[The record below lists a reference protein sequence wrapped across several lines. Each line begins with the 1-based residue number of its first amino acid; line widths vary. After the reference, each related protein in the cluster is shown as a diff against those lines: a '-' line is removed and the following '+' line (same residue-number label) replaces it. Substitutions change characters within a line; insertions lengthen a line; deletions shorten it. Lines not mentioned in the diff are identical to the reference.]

1 MYDIEEV
8 SVRDDNDEIIDVVN
22 AVIRIYEVE

>member
-8 SVRDDNDEIIDVVN
+8 S
-22 AVIRIYEVE
+22 